1 MIICEKIFALFFI
14 NLTAVLLCVGCTE
27 EHKLEDAIVIKD
39 GLIYALSDSIPY
51 SGLIKDTINGKIIEY
66 EAVNGKKNG
75 VFKTYYKNGIL
86 EMMGTIENNL
96 NQGKW
101 TYYYQSGQI
110 ESEGYFKDD
119 LPTGLWKWY
128 HENGNLREEGTFEK
142 GNRHGKWILYDL
154 DGNKI
159 EEKYFRNDQPQET
172 K

>member
-1 MIICEKIFALFFI
+1 MVIQGKKF
-14 NLTAVLLCVGCTE
+14 VLLLIGLTEALLFIGCVE
-27 EHKLEDAIVIKD
+27 ERKPEEAIVIKD

-51 SGLIKDTINGKIIEY
+51 SGLIKDTISGKIIEY
-66 EAVNGKKNG
+66 EVVNGKKNG

-101 TYYYQSGQI
+101 SYYYPSGNI

-142 GNRHGKWILYDL
+142 GNREGKWILYDL
-154 DGNKI
+154 NGDKI
-159 EEKYFRNDQPQET
+159 EEKYFINNQLQE
-172 K
+172 KN